1 MKIILFLLLLY
12 FCNTDD
18 APNCEIRSPSKAQDC
33 YSRTVDSENY
43 CCYAYDFIVSED
55 DGPLDPKCIELP
67 KSSSLQEKK
76 NIIKE
81 KIESHSVSDVKVQ
94 CKEDKN
100 GETTTR
106 NSSSYL
112 KIGFLFILALL
123 F

>member
-12 FCNTDD
+12 FCNTDKI
-18 APNCEIRSPSKAQDC
+18 CEELQATDAQDC
-33 YSRTVDSENY
+33 LSRKATDSETT
-43 CCYAYDFIVSED
+43 CCYADLKSPVE
-55 DGPLDPKCIELP
+55 DGPNYPICKQIPKNY
-67 KSSSLQEKK
+67 SLQEKEEF
-76 NIIKE
+76 IKTFY
-81 KIESHSVSDVKVQ
+81 SDEISYIKVQ
-94 CKEDKN
+94 CPGEKN

>member
-18 APNCEIRSPSKAQDC
+18 CSNSSPPSKTQDC
-33 YSRTVDSENY
+33 YSRKVDDSEKNY
-43 CCYAYDFIVSED
+43 CCYADIKVQEGEDPLNPICVELQKIYSSNEKENVIKDAYNEYSISE
-55 DGPLDPKCIELP
+55 
-67 KSSSLQEKK
+67 
-76 NIIKE
+76 
-81 KIESHSVSDVKVQ
+81 VKVQ
-94 CKEDKN
+94 CPGEKN
-100 GETTTR
+100 GETTTH